1 VRALKS
7 EKPERNLMS
16 KTPDVPVEG
25 DPCIGHNYTRTEIF
39 QQPVL
44 WPTTLKRVHAEAE
57 RLNLFAR
64 LKGARV
70 LLTGAGTSAYAAAS
84 AASAW
89 PGASAVPTTDL
100 LIDVERYL
108 PEVGVV
114 ISLARSGNSPESAS
128 VVERIR
134 ALCPGIL
141 QLAITCSEDSALA
154 KSSVDGLITLDP
166 RTNDRSLVMTSAF
179 SNLALAGLALA
190 QPEGLASSV
199 DLACERAMDLLPTLD
214 KQSQQVAARVRDRI
228 VILASSPLLGWLRE
242 AGLKMLEMTN
252 GHFPV
257 ISETFLGLR
266 HGPISFL
273 KADTLVLCLLS
284 SDPLRRLY
292 EVDLI
297 RELRLKE
304 LGYLVGIADPEG
316 LLDLVDE
323 IVPAVL
329 PRAPDALRTPFEII
343 TPQLLGYHL
352 SLSRGVNPDNPSPD
366 GVMNRVVQGV
376 KIHYPSMGWRAA
388 TKL

>member
-1 VRALKS
+1 MRESGSYQGLSSIIIIIRKNWLLQQTSDILSKHFILDRTLQSIPSAPCKFEVVVRALKS

-134 ALCPGIL
+134 ALCPGI
-141 QLAITCSEDSALA
+141 
-154 KSSVDGLITLDP
+154 
-166 RTNDRSLVMTSAF
+166 
-179 SNLALAGLALA
+179 
-190 QPEGLASSV
+190 
-199 DLACERAMDLLPTLD
+199 
-214 KQSQQVAARVRDRI
+214 
-228 VILASSPLLGWLRE
+228 
-242 AGLKMLEMTN
+242 
-252 GHFPV
+252 
-257 ISETFLGLR
+257 
-266 HGPISFL
+266 
-273 KADTLVLCLLS
+273 
-284 SDPLRRLY
+284 
-292 EVDLI
+292 
-297 RELRLKE
+297 
-304 LGYLVGIADPEG
+304 
-316 LLDLVDE
+316 
-323 IVPAVL
+323 
-329 PRAPDALRTPFEII
+329 
-343 TPQLLGYHL
+343 
-352 SLSRGVNPDNPSPD
+352 
-366 GVMNRVVQGV
+366 
-376 KIHYPSMGWRAA
+376 
-388 TKL
+388 